1 MKHKDLQQLKIGPYS
16 SQYFCLQDGWQASE
30 KDCAPQQIQQVQ
42 SSQRGRYI
50 QSSQAGTILV
60 NNTIFP
66 LRQSYA
72 NDIAMLK
79 VSDWFIQMFPMLKQ
93 NPTWCLTPG
102 ESGELLGHLSAGL
115 PSLLLVLLGRQVSVS
130 SFFVNSR
137 SEVKMLEHQGVLLL
151 LDGVALQRGLV
162 RLPC

>member
-1 MKHKDLQQLKIGPYS
+1 MKHKDLQQLKIGSCSP
-16 SQYFCLQDGWQASE
+16 QYFWLQDGWQASE
-30 KDCAPQQIQQVQ
+30 KDCTAQQIQQVQ
-42 SSQRGRYI
+42 SSQRSRYI

-93 NPTWCLTPG
+93 NPTWCLVPG
-102 ESGELLGHLSAGL
+102 ESSELLGHLSAGL